1 MAASALYACTKC
13 TQRYPFEELSQ
24 GQQLCKVGG
33 HRALGAPIR
42 SGSRASG
49 GRDRGDC
56 VPPARMLGPGPPRSA
71 VSDGA
76 EPGGHQST
84 TSQRPDA
91 DSDLTPALSEAAL
104 SFHWE
109 AGRPVCTF
117 LLGTR
122 TRTRT
127 CRADGILLPVP
138 ESEATGLG
146 TRCSDLEL
154 LPSHKSWDAVC
165 EPPHKIDVQSNTCNR
180 PWKSVLT
187 ASLIYVFHIPHVQYR

>member
-33 HRALGAPIR
+33 HRAHGAPIR

-56 VPPARMLGPGPPRSA
+56 VPPAQMLGPTPPRSA
-71 VSDGA
+71 VSGGA

-84 TSQRPDA
+84 ASQRPDA
-91 DSDLTPALSEAAL
+91 DSHLTPALSGAAL

-109 AGRPVCTF
+109 TGRGVCTF
-117 LLGTR
+117 LLGKEPEPEAAELMASCFLSRKVKRLVWEQGALIWSSSHPIKAGMLSVSHR
-122 TRTRT
+122 T
-127 CRADGILLPVP
+127 
-138 ESEATGLG
+138 
-146 TRCSDLEL
+146 
-154 LPSHKSWDAVC
+154 K
-165 EPPHKIDVQSNTCNR
+165 
-180 PWKSVLT
+180 
-187 ASLIYVFHIPHVQYR
+187 